1 MPLLNLSEKEKQL
14 DKQFREF
21 HKNCSLKDCNELR
34 DYYTGVKG
42 LWRKITGKPRYK
54 IKPGPYPS
62 HFSYII
68 SSPKFHSY
76 FNPVIAIFFKYLSS
90 FLYYSLQR

>member
-21 HKNCSLKDCNELR
+21 HKNCSLEDCNELR
-34 DYYTGVKG
+34 DYYTDVKG

-68 SSPKFHSY
+68 SNGAGIGEGIDVKCNY
-76 FNPVIAIFFKYLSS
+76 CGE
-90 FLYYSLQR
+90 SLDITDYDCW